1 MSPGR
6 PCPLCIAADVGGTFT
21 DVAVFDEG
29 SGQIRLGKTLAT
41 PARLIE
47 GMGQA
52 VGKASAR
59 FADARLFLHGT
70 TVAIN
75 ALLERKG
82 VHASVAERR
91 PEAAVVAPP
100 RADAVPSD
108 AAGTAPTQR
117 GGHLRRIAE
126 RGRMAWRNAPG
137 CNRRA
142 RVEAAMNRWKQ
153 AMGEALRAR
162 TDERRATEVAVAA
175 HALNRTLDLGRSN
188 CVRVASP
195 QARLRAARPYP

>member
-1 MSPGR
+1 MASTLTAKDVGDASQAA
-6 PCPLCIAADVGGTFT
+6 PLLDQAAGSVAWFAADG
-21 DVAVFDEG
+21 AR
-29 SGQIRLGKTLAT
+29 GQGR
-41 PARLIE
+41 
-47 GMGQA
+47 
-52 VGKASAR
+52 
-59 FADARLFLHGT
+59 
-70 TVAIN
+70 
-75 ALLERKG
+75 